1 MLGLITVPQ
10 FKLKQERMK
19 ICDSCEFNT
28 KGLLPTCSV
37 CNCIL
42 HTKTLLTNTKCPKNK
57 W

>member
-42 HTKTLLTNTKCPKNK
+42 HTKTLVINTKCPKQK